1 MGGKSEKDRQTMIQI
16 TPVGL
21 MAENASTSIEFYRT
35 VLALER
41 VTRIRDY
48 DNLTLL
54 RVESPR
60 VEIEQTCIEIC
71 DRPNRPYS
79 NSRQKLRLICDI
91 EPTVAALNRAGIITD
106 AENLEFTD
114 INGISWQ
121 LTDRQ
126 KHCLETC

>member
-1 MGGKSEKDRQTMIQI
+1 MIQI

-21 MAENASTSIEFYRT
+21 LAENAGASIEFYRT

-41 VTRIRDY
+41 VIRMQDY
-48 DNLTLL
+48 DNMTLL

-60 VEIEQTCIEIC
+60 IEIEQTCIEIY

-79 NSRQKLRLICDI
+79 NSRQKLRLICDV
-91 EPTVAALNRAGIITD
+91 EPTVAALNQAGIATD
-106 AENLEFTD
+106 ADNLEFTD

-121 LTDRQ
+121 LSDHKKRYI
-126 KHCLETC
+126 ETC